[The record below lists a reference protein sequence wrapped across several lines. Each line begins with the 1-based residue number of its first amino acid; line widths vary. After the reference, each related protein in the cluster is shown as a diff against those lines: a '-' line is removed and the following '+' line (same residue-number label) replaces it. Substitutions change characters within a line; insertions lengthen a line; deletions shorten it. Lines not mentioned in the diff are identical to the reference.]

1 VQKGSDAM
9 PNDDQH
15 GAHEPAHD
23 HGHGHDHGHDHG
35 LAAAAAE
42 GAGPAFRLA
51 VALNLGYLLAEALAG
66 FMTGSLALL
75 ADAAHNLTDVA
86 GLLLAWGAAVLAR
99 RAASAQYTWG
109 YGRATFLAALG
120 NGTAILVGAGV
131 VIGEALGRFSA
142 PPEVAGG
149 TVALVAAVGI
159 AVNGGTAMLFLRHRA
174 ELNARGAFLHMAA
187 DAAVSLAVV
196 LAAVLMQAT
205 GARWLDAAVAI
216 AVSLLVALASA
227 QLLADAARGL
237 MDRVPVGLDGAAI
250 RATLAGWPGVAGVHD
265 LHLWPISTS
274 RVALSAHLVMP
285 EGHPGDDVIA
295 AIAETAANE
304 FGIAHA
310 TFQIETGPG
319 PDCATGSDCGAKTVT
334 KQSSS

>member
-1 VQKGSDAM
+1 M
-9 PNDDQH
+9 PHDH
-15 GAHEPAHD
+15 HHPALEAD
-23 HGHGHDHGHDHG
+23 HGHAPAHGHGHDHG
-35 LAAAAAE
+35 LAAAA
-42 GAGPAFRLA
+42 GTGPAFRLA

-99 RAASAQYTWG
+99 RGASAQYTWG

-131 VIGEALGRFSA
+131 VIGEALGRFGT

-149 TVALVAAVGI
+149 TVALVAAAGI

-196 LAAVLMQAT
+196 LAAVLMHLT
-205 GARWLDAAVAI
+205 GARWLDPAVAI
-216 AVSLLVALASA
+216 AVSLLVAVASA

-237 MDRVPVGLDGAAI
+237 MDRVPAGLDGAAI
-250 RATLAGWPGVAGVHD
+250 RAMLGRWPGVAGVHD

-285 EGHPGDDVIA
+285 AGYPGDAAMA
-295 AIAETAANE
+295 AIAEAIETQ
-304 FGIAHA
+304 FGVAHA
-310 TFQIETGPG
+310 TLQVETGTGPG
-319 PDCATGSDCGAKTVT
+319 CATGNDCG
-334 KQSSS
+334 